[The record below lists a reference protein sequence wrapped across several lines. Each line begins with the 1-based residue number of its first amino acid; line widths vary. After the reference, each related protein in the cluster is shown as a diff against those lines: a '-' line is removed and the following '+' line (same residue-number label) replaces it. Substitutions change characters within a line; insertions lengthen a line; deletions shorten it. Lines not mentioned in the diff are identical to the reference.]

1 MQIIKVDV
9 AYIDELGYVGS
20 LDSENSPI
28 AASGLTFQEMQYD
41 MYRRIE
47 ESKMRASDG
56 IDFFEYVPKET
67 WGEYELD
74 FELM

>member
-1 MQIIKVDV
+1 MQD
-9 AYIDELGYVGS
+9 
-20 LDSENSPI
+20 
-28 AASGLTFQEMQYD
+28 D

-56 IDFFEYVPKET
+56 IAFMEYVPKET

-74 FELM
+74 FDFQ